1 MHDAAAANGAAHQ
14 AGKEIA
20 RTAAVPVT
28 GRLAGNASGRE
39 RALPR
44 LHLFPQA
51 LIDDPQTGHVLDNP
65 SGLRIEPGHPSSGF
79 RVT

>member
-1 MHDAAAANGAAHQ
+1 MHDAAAADGATHQ
-14 AGKEIA
+14 ARKQIA
-20 RTAAVPVT
+20 RAAPAPVT
-28 GRLAGNASGRE
+28 GRLAGIAAGRK
-39 RALPR
+39 RALPS
-44 LHLFPQA
+44 LYPLPQA